1 MEIYTYIILF
11 VFKIDYT
18 DLFQISR
25 APPAPGVVCP
35 GGRGHEIE
43 RKLRGTDPEKV
54 AIREGRQRAEGTLS
68 GDFCISNQSKQNYR
82 ILNRLT

>member
-25 APPAPGVVCP
+25 APPAPGFVCP

-43 RKLRGTDPEKV
+43 RKLRETGTEKV
-54 AIREGRQRAEGTLS
+54 GGAGGTP
-68 GDFCISNQSKQNYR
+68 
-82 ILNRLT
+82 